1 LRGRIWIIA
10 WRRRDAG
17 HRLVELCPKKKSAA
31 AMTTAL
37 SVSPAKHGG
46 LGGMGLAGRGDNDA
60 VVRIVPSIKKLAART
75 EQVRPLNVVRLGDS
89 RRA

>member
-1 LRGRIWIIA
+1 MQVTGWLSYAR
-10 WRRRDAG
+10 
-17 HRLVELCPKKKSAA
+17 KKERSRE
-31 AMTTAL
+31 TAL
-37 SVSPAKHGG
+37 SVNPAKHGG